1 VSVSIESRESQPAVG
16 TSTERVLST
25 RSRSLAEVAAL
36 AEGQL
41 ERFGIT
47 RVCDVTGLDVVG
59 IPVWHTIRP
68 DAATGLNTV
77 TSGKG

>member
-1 VSVSIESRESQPAVG
+1 MSISVVSRESQPAVG

-47 RVCDVTGLDVVG
+47 RVCDVTGLDVVAASRYG
-59 IPVWHTIRP
+59 IPFAPTPRP
-68 DAATGLNTV
+68 GSTR
-77 TSGKG
+77 